1 MKIEIGDLVLHPDG
15 DIGVVLDRMERY
27 EEEAV
32 DDTLYVIHWMQ
43 DGFLKMTR
51 YDNLEVITDTF
62 CPGDISSA

>member
-1 MKIEIGDLVLHPDG
+1 MKVEIGDLVLHPDG

-51 YDNLEVITDTF
+51 YDNLEVIS
-62 CPGDISSA
+62 GKG